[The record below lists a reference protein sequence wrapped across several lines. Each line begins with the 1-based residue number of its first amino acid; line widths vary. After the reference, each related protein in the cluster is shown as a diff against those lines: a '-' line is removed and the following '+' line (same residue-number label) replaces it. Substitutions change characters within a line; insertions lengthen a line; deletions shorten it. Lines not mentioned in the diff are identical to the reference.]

1 MRVRRMV
8 IRMARQREDGGVTYQ
23 ILEVPVDDPR
33 AVALRAALDEDL
45 DRRYGPLNRDEP
57 DDIAA
62 ARVEALRVAPE
73 EVVSTWIATTDDVPV
88 GHVMLRRLGS
98 EWELKRLIVTSA
110 ARGRGIGRALT
121 ERVIDRAREGGAQ
134 RVILQTGAPQPES
147 IALYISLGFTPT
159 PVYEPYRATMPNSL
173 CFELGL
179 DPVPLDSLIARS

>member
-1 MRVRRMV
+1 M
-8 IRMARQREDGGVTYQ
+8 TYQ

-33 AVALRAALDEDL
+33 AARLRAALDEDL
-45 DRRYGPLNRDEP
+45 DRRYGPLNREEP
-57 DDIAA
+57 ADIKA

-73 EVVSTWIATTDDVPV
+73 EVVATWIAVTEDVPV

-121 ERVIDRAREGGAQ
+121 ERVIARAREDGAP

-147 IALYISLGFTPT
+147 IALYTSLGFTPT

-173 CFELGL
+173 CFELRLAAG
-179 DPVPLDSLIARS
+179 PLDSLIAQS